1 MKTRHTVARK
11 SRAFDCIWEYA
22 QRWNDMK
29 RHWKSIKKPH
39 QMKRSWLLPSTMDR
53 RSSSLCKR
61 HSKIFK
67 AHPAD
72 KTGNDPIEVRYLT
85 VGRQMLEASAEILPC
100 RAAIVYPARWGGSHN
115 FAPSID
121 PNNPKRVKTT
131 QQPNFVNRIMEPA
144 LKIIA
149 ISQVKSGSEKG
160 CTLMY
165 IYIYIYGTPPKTYIF
180 AFFTG
185 MYSVFGIFGDLFFWA
200 FFEWFLRWCLQT
212 FINAM
217 DP

>member
-1 MKTRHTVARK
+1 
-11 SRAFDCIWEYA
+11 
-22 QRWNDMK
+22 
-29 RHWKSIKKPH
+29 
-39 QMKRSWLLPSTMDR
+39 MKRSWLLPSTMDR
-53 RSSSLCKR
+53 RSSLLCNR

-121 PNNPKRVKTT
+121 LNNPKRVNTT

-144 LKIIA
+144 LKIMA

-165 IYIYIYGTPPKTYIF
+165 IYIYINPSRPSIKTIVTKDMLDKRDNRWLDDLPPTF
-180 AFFTG
+180 
-185 MYSVFGIFGDLFFWA
+185 SVPRHAWSKHWRSAPAALAD
-200 FFEWFLRWCLQT
+200 QT
-212 FINAM
+212 APTSPRTLGRLSLSRSASSWPPFQNVLM
-217 DP
+217 TST